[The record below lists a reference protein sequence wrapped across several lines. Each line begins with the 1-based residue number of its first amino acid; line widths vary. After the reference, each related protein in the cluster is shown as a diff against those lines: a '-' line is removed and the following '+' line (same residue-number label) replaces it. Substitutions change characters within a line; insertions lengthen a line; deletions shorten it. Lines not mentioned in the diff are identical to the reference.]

1 MGVEEAAEKVGRAYG
16 LTAGCLSHD
25 VVRERASCQCSNGEK
40 RGGEMHFVEMLRSFT
55 RSTSTIVHAQ
65 ILQKASGT
73 GQEGHGWQARLSII
87 YEVHPSS

>member
-1 MGVEEAAEKVGRAYG
+1 
-16 LTAGCLSHD
+16 
-25 VVRERASCQCSNGEK
+25 
-40 RGGEMHFVEMLRSFT
+40 MHFVEMLRSFT